1 MIFVVTCVAVLV
13 TSVISSPSVGAAT
26 TVVYSGAGPGV
37 PRIGVIGDSTAAQIR
52 WTNSYGPLTRFNFT
66 FDAEACRRTLATSC
80 SAGGV
85 APETVITTM
94 RRLRGLLGDVL
105 VVMTGYNDP
114 SASFGAAVDAVMAE
128 AAAQGIPKVIWLTM
142 RVPPGSAPTSAVFA
156 ANNRTLLQKAQQY
169 RGALQI
175 ADWSSYSAG
184 QTSWV
189 IADGFHLSARGAA
202 AAAAYIADVAAQVLD
217 GATITPSAAPVGFG
231 AAAASPAPG
240 WTSAFVVGADGG
252 LYNIEFN
259 GAAWGG
265 YVALGGI
272 AVSTPAAVS
281 PSPGAVDVFIRG
293 ADDALWTRYFDG
305 VTWGPWMS
313 LGGVLR
319 SAPAVT
325 SGSPGTLDV
334 FVRGV
339 DYALWTRH
347 FDGASWSPWTPLGG
361 VLRSAPAVTSG
372 SPGTVDVFV
381 VGADRALWTMTF
393 DGGAWS
399 GWSSLG
405 GIVTTAPSA
414 VSVSPGTV
422 TVLAR
427 GVDDAMW
434 VQSRSGSW
442 SGWSSLGGILTAA
455 PGSASRSAGTLDVFV
470 RGADNALWTNR
481 FDGGWSGWFSLGG
494 ILHSSP
500 GAVSSQA
507 GTGAVFVRGADSALW
522 SQVDLGN
529 GFGGWLSLGGIVR

>member
-1 MIFVVTCVAVLV
+1 MLVVTCVAVLV
-13 TSVISSPSVGAAT
+13 SSVISSPSVGAAT

-52 WTNSYGPLTRFNFT
+52 WTNSYAPLTRFNFT
-66 FDAEACRRTLATSC
+66 FDAEACRRTLAASC

-94 RRLRGLLGDVL
+94 RRLRGLLGDAL

-114 SASFGAAVDAVMAE
+114 PASFGAAVDAVMAE
-128 AAAQGIPKVIWLTM
+128 AAAQGIPEVIWLTM
-142 RVPPGSAPTSAVFA
+142 RVPPGSAPTSAVFE
-156 ANNRTLLQKAQQY
+156 ANNRTLMQKAQQY
-169 RGALQI
+169 GGALQI

-217 GATITPSAAPVGFG
+217 GATITPPAAPVGFG

-240 WTSAFVVGADGG
+240 WISAFVVGTDAG

-265 YVALGGI
+265 YGALGGT
-272 AVSTPAAVS
+272 ASSTPAAVS
-281 PSPGAVDVFIRG
+281 PSPGIVDVFIRG
-293 ADDALWTRYFDG
+293 A
-305 VTWGPWMS
+305 
-313 LGGVLR
+313 
-319 SAPAVT
+319 
-325 SGSPGTLDV
+325 
-334 FVRGV
+334 

-347 FDGASWSPWTPLGG
+347 FDGVSWGSWTSLGG

-393 DGGAWS
+393 DGGSWS

-405 GIVTTAPSA
+405 GIVTAAPSA
-414 VSVSPGTV
+414 ASMSPGTV

-442 SGWSSLGGILTAA
+442 SGWSTLGGILTSA

-494 ILHSSP
+494 ILHSP
-500 GAVSSQA
+500 AGAVSSQA
-507 GTGAVFVRGADSALW
+507 GTAAVFVRGADSALW

-529 GFGGWLSLGGIVR
+529 GFGGWFSLGGFIR